1 MQVLLLNPPFL
12 EEHGKFSRSQRS
24 PAITKSGT
32 LYYPMWL
39 AYAAG
44 LLEQHG
50 FGVTLWDCPADHI
63 RFSQVED
70 FIRHRQP
77 ALVVL
82 DTSTPSIASDLETG
96 DLIKSLQPSTFVLLV
111 GTHVSALP
119 EETLQCSRSVDGV
132 AIREY
137 EHTVLDLAT
146 ALRNHASPRE
156 VAGLCL
162 RDDGG
167 VVQTPAREL
176 STNLDAL
183 PFVSAVYKR
192 HLNYRNY
199 FYAHSPYPIVVT
211 ITGRGCPHQCIY
223 CVYPQTFS
231 GHRLRYRSIGNVV
244 EEIAYILKDFP
255 DVREIMF
262 EDDTLTFNKQR
273 CIAFAEEILR
283 RNLKFAWSANS
294 RAEVDLETMKLL
306 KRAGARLFCVGIESG
321 NQATLDRMRKK
332 LRIERIRQFFR
343 DARQAGILIHG
354 CFLMGLPGET
364 RETMNQTLSL
374 AKELNPDTAQF
385 FPLMVYPG
393 TEAYR
398 WAQAEEYLIT
408 QDFRQWVTPEGL
420 HHCVVSRPG
429 LTNRDLVKFC
439 DRARR
444 EFYLRP
450 AYVGRK
456 LIQSLT
462 DLHECQRLL
471 KGAWSL
477 SRHLFQRPP
486 VGKC

>member
-1 MQVLLLNPPFL
+1 MQILLLNPPFL
-12 EEHGKFSRSQRS
+12 EKHGKFSRSQRS

-50 FGVTLWDCPADHI
+50 FRVTLWDCPADRI
-63 RFSQVED
+63 PLARVED
-70 FIRHRQP
+70 FIRHQQP

-82 DTSTPSIASDLETG
+82 DTSTPSIASDLEAG
-96 DLIKSLQPSTFVLLV
+96 DWIKSLQPSTFVLLV
-111 GTHVSALP
+111 GPHVSALP
-119 EETLQCSRSVDGV
+119 EETLQDSRSVDGV

-137 EHTVLDLAT
+137 EYTLLDLAT
-146 ALRNHASPRE
+146 ALRDQTSPRE
-156 VAGLCL
+156 VPGLCL

-167 VVQTPAREL
+167 ALRTPARQL
-176 STNLDAL
+176 ATDLNAL
-183 PFVSAVYKR
+183 PFVTAAFKR

-199 FYAHSPYPIVVT
+199 FYAHSRYPIVVT

-231 GHRLRYRSIGNVV
+231 GHRVRYRSIDNVV
-244 EEIAYILKDFP
+244 EEVAYILKEFP

-262 EDDTLTFNKQR
+262 EDDTLSLNKER
-273 CIAFAEEILR
+273 CVALAEEILR
-283 RNLKFAWSANS
+283 RNLQFTWSANS

-321 NQATLDRMRKK
+321 DQVILDRMRKN
-332 LRIERIRQFFR
+332 LRVERIRQFFR
-343 DARQAGILIHG
+343 DARQADILIHG
-354 CFLMGLPGET
+354 CFLVGLPGET

-398 WAQAEEYLIT
+398 WAQAEKYLVT
-408 QDFRQWVTPEGL
+408 EDFRQWVTPEGL
-420 HHCVVSRPG
+420 HHCVISTPG
-429 LTNRDLVKFC
+429 LTNQELVEFC

-462 DLHECQRLL
+462 DLYEFKRLL
-471 KGAWSL
+471 KGGWSL
-477 SRHLFQRPP
+477 SRHLFKGSPA
-486 VGKC
+486 GKC